1 MISRQE
7 IDAYNVLADNV
18 AVLKTGL
25 VGGGSTLM
33 GVILSNI
40 SQIEAWLRVASL
52 IVGIAVGIATLW
64 QICRRKR

>member
-1 MISRQE
+1 VISRQE

-40 SQIEAWLRVASL
+40 SEIEAWLRVSSL
-52 IVGIAVGIATLW
+52 LVGIAVGIATLW

>member
-40 SQIEAWLRVASL
+40 SEIEAWLRVSSL
-52 IVGIAVGIATLW
+52 LVGIAVGIATLW